1 MTHPDRATLNAWSS
15 RWHAIKLAAYRELV
29 ASYTPE
35 QRAIIAR
42 MTQAARNEKLCG
54 PRAKYPEGT
63 SQKRGDLVAWPEEPP
78 A

>member
-1 MTHPDRATLNAWSS
+1 MTHPDRTTLNAWSD
-15 RWHAIKLAAYRELV
+15 RWHTIKLAAYRELV

-54 PRAKYPEGT
+54 ARARWPEGT
-63 SQKRGDLVAWPEEPP
+63 SKKRGDLVSWPAAPP
-78 A
+78 E